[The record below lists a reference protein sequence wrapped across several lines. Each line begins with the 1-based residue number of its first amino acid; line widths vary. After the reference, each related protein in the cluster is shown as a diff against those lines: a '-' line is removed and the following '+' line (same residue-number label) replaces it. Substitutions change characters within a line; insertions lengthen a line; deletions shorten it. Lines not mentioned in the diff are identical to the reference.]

1 MRCHDLTRSII
12 RRYLNR
18 AIPILTGLSATY
30 LYRTAREL
38 EADGSDDDIRGEPTG
53 HFVVLS
59 GYDRQAMNV
68 AVADPLPGS
77 VSNEQH
83 YWVSIDRV
91 ICSILLGILT
101 YDANLLVIQ
110 PRRAR
115 VVGSAAQAGGG
126 PMSAGEPHGP

>member
-1 MRCHDLTRSII
+1 MTRNII

-30 LYRTAREL
+30 LYRSAREFGP
-38 EADGSDDDIRGEPTG
+38 EGKPDDIHGEPAG

-59 GYDRQAMNV
+59 GYDREAMNV
-68 AVADPLPGS
+68 AVADPLPNP
-77 VSNEQH
+77 VSNQQH

-115 VVGSAAQAGGG
+115 RLGAPQRGSSRAPHAGAFQG
-126 PMSAGEPHGP
+126 PQG